1 SVGAICSASVAALAP
16 FLANPNASCNDAT
29 NATVEFF
36 SSQGPTTDGRT
47 KPDISAIDGVAV
59 SGAGSFGTTFFGT
72 SAAAPHAAAIA
83 ALTAQAAPCVLQ
95 SSGSPLAIESART
108 TLRDLVV
115 NSAVSLNP
123 TGTADDVSGAGRVDA
138 VAAVQRT
145 LPILTGPK
153 TV

>member
-1 SVGAICSASVAALAP
+1 M
-16 FLANPNASCNDAT
+16 
-29 NATVEFF
+29 EFF

-47 KPDISAIDGVAV
+47 KPDVSAIDGVSI

-83 ALTAQAAPCVLQ
+83 ALAAQAAPCVLQ
-95 SSGSPLAIESART
+95 TSGSPLATDAARV

-115 NSAVSLNP
+115 KSAVTLNG
-123 TGTADDVSGAGRVDA
+123 TGVADNVSGAGRVDA

-145 LPILTGPK
+145 LADLHRPENGHG
-153 TV
+153 